1 MPAHDELLRR
11 VIAAPDDDTPRLAY
25 ADWAEDA
32 GDVQRAEFIRLQC
45 RLARMSAADP
55 QFAELQQREAELLAQ
70 FAGLWALELG
80 NSVSQWAYRRGFV
93 DAVEMCL
100 ETSRDEIV
108 ALLQKAPI
116 KRLRDISQFCDLQG
130 VVDALPDLAGLE
142 GLELW
147 GLYGFDDQLLDTLLQ
162 SPHLANLKTLI
173 LHHDRNGNTADDGV
187 LVRGLLSPHRRRIEE
202 LAVNVDSMWR
212 GPSCAVLGAIA
223 GSLHLRN
230 LKKLDLTNAGDTGN
244 QPCLDL
250 PTIRALATSPNLANL
265 QHVDLRMTSFPIEVW
280 NEVLLSPWLPKLQFL
295 RMNYARQVKP
305 GSHMT
310 VAEIVNLRDYR
321 AAFER
326 AGPQIDWQTQF
337 FAPWEGNASWQGFS
351 WKEMKEQHLFSMWP
365 QIQQR
370 DYPQLEAG
378 FRREC
383 VQHAGPAAAQA
394 IDELPFA
401 DYEQQLADVWRQV
414 VARAPQVREANSI
427 CLRVRMSREWR
438 GNFDLGQMNLS
449 PNFSP
454 QSEYSHHTP
463 AEQIPAPAFPA
474 AAELH
479 SAALARQGRLDPGGV
494 EHYLLARTI
503 AAFGRVLQRQPA
515 PLPAFFSCVEALFRM

>member
-147 GLYGFDDQLLDTLLQ
+147 GLYGFDDQLLDTLLH
-162 SPHLANLKTLI
+162 SPHLANLKT
-173 LHHDRNGNTADDGV
+173 
-187 LVRGLLSPHRRRIEE
+187 
-202 LAVNVDSMWR
+202 
-212 GPSCAVLGAIA
+212 
-223 GSLHLRN
+223 
-230 LKKLDLTNAGDTGN
+230 LDLTNAGDTGN

-295 RMNYARQVKP
+295 RMNYARQVKS

-351 WKEMKEQHLFSMWP
+351 WKGMKEQHLFSMWP

-370 DYPQLEAG
+370 DYPQLEAC

-383 VQHAGPAAAQA
+383 VQHAGPAAAEA

-401 DYEQQLADVWRQV
+401 AYEQQLADVWRQV
-414 VARAPQVREANSI
+414 VARAPQVHEANSI

-438 GNFDLGQMNLS
+438 GNFDLGQMNLT

-474 AAELH
+474 AAELR

-515 PLPAFFSCVEALFRM
+515 PLPAFFSCVEALFWM